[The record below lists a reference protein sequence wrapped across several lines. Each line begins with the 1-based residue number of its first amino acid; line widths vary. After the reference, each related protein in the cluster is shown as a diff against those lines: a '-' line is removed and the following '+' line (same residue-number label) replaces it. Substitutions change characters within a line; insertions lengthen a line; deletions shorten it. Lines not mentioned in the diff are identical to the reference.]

1 MNFNELTAKEL
12 ESIDIS
18 QLSRSQKE
26 AMFKRL
32 YDLGGNKLIN
42 TDEHEEVPT
51 TVEKLGDLV
60 KSTGKVLVHG
70 TALAP
75 AYVADI
81 PSAIANFGSWMT
93 EKQASQPPG
102 IPHAPFSEIEEEPIT
117 IPSVPY
123 ASDILKEKLLDKYM
137 PLSDNEKI
145 AREAVS
151 FANPTAKISG
161 VKNAI
166 SKAPTAL
173 KYLLGAPEGK
183 KAIASATLG
192 GAASESMR
200 QNNPNDPISQ
210 FLATLAGQHVLSAPK
225 AIKQTGSN
233 IADLIS
239 KISPSK
245 KFVNS
250 IDIDPKAAQM
260 LESIGEKP
268 NIGLTSKSPF
278 IRGLYQQA
286 KSEPGSKIFEQEKGL
301 YSKLNEDT
309 LKTIEPE
316 LSLKDRV
323 ILAEEAKKTAKNVS
337 KEKDTVMKALE
348 EHANSY
354 LPQEEI
360 IELPN
365 TAKAIK
371 DFKKELEINN
381 LSDILGDSKIPREAR
396 VLNELE
402 NGQASYKDT
411 RFALREILNKKISHF
426 ITEGKV
432 DEGRIKQLANAINED
447 IDTKFA
453 SKGEEALKA
462 RSEFNKYYQ
471 DYAKHI
477 KPISNKIKEGI
488 GGESVSI
495 LNKELFN
502 KDSADKYLPR
512 AFKNNYNPEQLA
524 KGMLY
529 QVGLEKNGDFNAS
542 LFYKNLD
549 KIPQKNYDQIISHLP
564 KENKK
569 ILDNMKFL
577 NDHLSEI
584 QKYKNFPNTAQHLQ
598 TALKTVTR
606 IVVAGIGGASHGVW
620 GATVGLG
627 ASEGLLRAATKS
639 KESIL
644 TSPAFYNWV
653 SKVDK
658 APSKRIAQEINHNY
672 ANKLRH
678 LYPTANRFIN
688 QISKSITS
696 DINDEEYED

>member
-1 MNFNELTAKEL
+1 MNFNNLTAKQL
-12 ESIDIS
+12 ESVDIN
-18 QLSRSQKE
+18 QLSRPQKQ
-26 AMFKRL
+26 AMLLRL
-32 YDLGGNKLIN
+32 NALEGNN
-42 TDEHEEVPT
+42 FSNDTYEQVPSTFEE
-51 TVEKLGDLV
+51 LGDIA
-60 KSTGKVLVHG
+60 KSSGKILTHG
-70 TALAP
+70 AVLAP

-93 EKQASQPPG
+93 EKQVGHPTA
-102 IPHAPFSEIEEEPIT
+102 IPRAPFSDIAEEPIN
-117 IPSVPY
+117 IPSIPY
-123 ASDILKEKLLDKYM
+123 ASDLLKKELLDKYM
-137 PLSDNEKI
+137 PLTDNEKI
-145 AREAVS
+145 GREAVA
-151 FANPTAKISG
+151 FVNPAAKIG
-161 VKNAI
+161 MVKNAI

-183 KAIASATLG
+183 KAIVSSALA
-192 GAASESMR
+192 GATSESMA

-225 AIKQTGSN
+225 AIKQTGVGISN
-233 IADLIS
+233 LIAN
-239 KISPSK
+239 ISPPK
-245 KFVNS
+245 KLIESVN
-250 IDIDPKAAQM
+250 IDPKTVQM

-268 NIGLTSKSPF
+268 TIGLTSKSPF

-301 YSKLNEDT
+301 YNKLNEDT
-309 LKTIEPE
+309 LKAIEPE
-316 LSLKDRV
+316 EALKDRV
-323 ILAEEAKKTAKNVS
+323 NLAEEAKKTAKNVS
-337 KEKDTVMKALE
+337 KEKDAVMKVLE
-348 EHANSY
+348 EHANHY

-360 IELPN
+360 MELPN

-411 RFALREILNKKISHF
+411 KFALREILNKKISHF

-512 AFKNNYNPEQLA
+512 AFKNNDNPKQLA

-549 KIPQKNYDQIISHLP
+549 KMPQKNYNQIISYLP
-564 KENKK
+564 KENKT

-584 QKYKNFPNTAQHLQ
+584 QKYKNFSNTAQHLQ

-606 IVVAGIGGASHGVW
+606 TVVTGIGGASHGVW

-688 QISKSITS
+688 QMSKSITS